1 MKLNVLLALLLSLTF
16 ATDYH
21 HLVGHSR
28 FDLEDFLRGFFKGAF
43 DYYGM
48 HHTEHCEQ
56 YSGNFEGNLESTLH
70 GFWIGTYAEVT
81 QSIAKF
87 GWLVADIGQM
97 LFDCAKIDHFDF
109 E

>member
-1 MKLNVLLALLLSLTF
+1 M

-21 HLVGHSR
+21 YLLGHHQ
-28 FDLEDFLRGFFKGAF
+28 FDLEDFLRGFFRGAF

-48 HHTEHCEQ
+48 HHTEHCYE
-56 YSGNFEGNLESTLH
+56 YRGSFEENLEDTLH
-70 GFWIGTYAEVT
+70 GFWTGTYAEVT
-81 QSIAKF
+81 ESISSYGF
-87 GWLVADIGQM
+87 TIADIGQM